1 MPNSNARFE
10 SEKKMKIAVA
20 GTGYVGLSLAVLLS
34 QHNEVHALDIVPEKV
49 EKINSYQSP
58 IQDDE
63 IERFLAEAKAGERGL
78 DLHAT
83 VDVAEA
89 YKGADYAV
97 IATPTNY
104 DSDRNFFDTSSV
116 EAAIAAV
123 RSVNPDAW
131 IVIKSTI
138 PVGYTAGLRERLG
151 DSRIFFSPEFLRESR
166 ALYDNLHPSRIVV
179 GAPRDDPEAVAAA
192 ERFAGLLAQ
201 GADPAELERVN
212 ADGTIGIPELVL
224 GTTEAE
230 AVKLFANTYLALRV
244 AYFNELD
251 SYAEKNDASLDDYPD
266 ALVQLYARNPDAR
279 DFVRDYPKK
288 KDLTPTIDLSGLAGS
303 ETVPLLLQWDER
315 WGYREYN
322 ESIIGLAG
330 CGPTC
335 LSMVTIYLTGDTTK
349 DPLWMCQ
356 FAEAH
361 QFNVPGSGS
370 KWALISEGGRMLG
383 LDVTQIPLDKDRIY
397 RNLDVGNPIIVV
409 VGPGDFTTDG
419 HFLVLTGRDG
429 DKITLNDPNS
439 PTNSQKS
446 WDYDTLAGQIQ
457 SLWVL
462 RRAG

>member
-1 MPNSNARFE
+1 MTIIQLE
-10 SEKKMKIAVA
+10 YLLAVA
-20 GTGYVGLSLAVLLS
+20 NCGSFSLAAEHCFVTQPSLSMQVKALEEELGVVLLDRS
-34 QHNEVHALDIVPEKV
+34 KKPVIPTE
-49 EKINSYQSP
+49 
-58 IQDDE
+58 
-63 IERFLAEAKAGERGL
+63 AGEVVLEQARETIK
-78 DLHAT
+78 AYNYIK
-83 VDVAEA
+83 EA
-89 YKGADYAV
+89 VSELKG
-97 IATPTNY
+97 
-104 DSDRNFFDTSSV
+104 
-116 EAAIAAV
+116 E
-123 RSVNPDAW
+123 
-131 IVIKSTI
+131 
-138 PVGYTAGLRERLG
+138 TAGKLRLG
-151 DSRIFFSPEFLRESR
+151 VIPTIAPYL
-166 ALYDNLHPSRIVV
+166 LHKFI
-179 GAPRDDPEAVAAA
+179 
-192 ERFAGLLAQ
+192 
-201 GADPAELERVN
+201 PA
-212 ADGTIGIPELVL
+212 
-224 GTTEAE
+224 
-230 AVKLFANTYLALRV
+230 
-244 AYFNELD
+244 
-251 SYAEKNDASLDDYPD
+251 
-266 ALVQLYARNPDAR
+266 
-279 DFVRDYPKK
+279 FVRDYPKK
-288 KDLTPTIDLSGLAGS
+288 KDLTPTIDLSSLAGS

>member
-1 MPNSNARFE
+1 MRSG
-10 SEKKMKIAVA
+10 M
-20 GTGYVGLSLAVLLS
+20 
-34 QHNEVHALDIVPEKV
+34 IVCSTNGCGRKPLTV
-49 EKINSYQSP
+49 
-58 IQDDE
+58 
-63 IERFLAEAKAGERGL
+63 
-78 DLHAT
+78 T
-83 VDVAEA
+83 VDVPAPEMRA
-89 YKGADYAV
+89 QLAQVALQVEDLRLARGVAD
-97 IATPTNY
+97 
-104 DSDRNFFDTSSV
+104 DRLPRRRAGGQHGVFRRADARKRQQDAPSLQIV
-116 EAAIAAV
+116 RAADDVSAA
-123 RSVNPDAW
+123 
-131 IVIKSTI
+131 
-138 PVGYTAGLRERLG
+138 LR
-151 DSRIFFSPEFLRESR
+151 DLR
-166 ALYDNLHPSRIVV
+166 
-179 GAPRDDPEAVAAA
+179 A
-192 ERFAGLLAQ
+192 ERAQ
-201 GADPAELERVN
+201 R
-212 ADGTIGIPELVL
+212 
-224 GTTEAE
+224 
-230 AVKLFANTYLALRV
+230 
-244 AYFNELD
+244 ELD

-446 WDYDTLAGQIQ
+446 WDYDTLARQIQ